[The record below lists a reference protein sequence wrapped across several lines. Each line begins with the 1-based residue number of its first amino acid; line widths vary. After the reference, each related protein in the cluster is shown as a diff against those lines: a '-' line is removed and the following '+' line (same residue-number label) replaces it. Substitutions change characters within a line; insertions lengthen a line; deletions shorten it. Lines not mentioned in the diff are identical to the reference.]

1 MKCDLPIEL
10 LNAYL
15 DGELSEQEKA
25 RVEIHLKTCA
35 ACRKEFSALQR
46 VDTHIKQEVFEEP
59 SREFIFGMKRRV
71 LENIK
76 PAPRRSLIR
85 FAPIFAP
92 VAAAVLI
99 LVVLIEISPSRR
111 IVGVNDRI
119 AYQEVAVRHEVK
131 ISVPE
136 PSIKTAPTA
145 VKVKRKAKAAEEEV
159 LDVKYEEAPAPAA
172 GLATT
177 SEETRD
183 IDESMIAIPAR
194 AQVVRA
200 IVDTTGTIV
209 KVATGRNLVPEQ
221 DTALE
226 NELTGQQV
234 APPTIE
240 GRKKQLYFELTP
252 GEEREETEQ

>member
-15 DGELSEQEKA
+15 DGELDEQEKA

-35 ACRKEFSALQR
+35 ACRKELSALQR
-46 VDTHIKQEVFEEP
+46 VDTRIKQEVFEEP
-59 SREFIFGMKRRV
+59 SREFVFTMKRRIM
-71 LENIK
+71 EKIK
-76 PAPRRSLIR
+76 PAPRRTLIR

-92 VAAAVLI
+92 VAAAILV
-99 LVVLIEISPSRR
+99 LVVLVEISPSRK

-119 AYQEVAVRHEVK
+119 AYQQVAVRHEVK
-131 ISVPE
+131 ISIPE
-136 PSIKTAPTA
+136 TSIRTAPTA
-145 VKVKRKAKAAEEEV
+145 LKVKGTAKVAEEEA
-159 LDVKYEEAPAPAA
+159 LDAKYEETPAPAA

-183 IDESMIAIPAR
+183 IDESLIAIPAR

-200 IVDTTGTIV
+200 IIDTTGTIV

-234 APPTIE
+234 APPIIE
-240 GRKKQLYFELTP
+240 GRKKQLYFELAPT
-252 GEEREETEQ
+252 EEKEETEQ